1 MPATRA
7 CQRFFVVSGA
17 ACPALDYFDPRP
29 LVDDEAELSELM
41 ASAEVVPSGGEPRP
55 IKPALC
61 KPRQFPLRIVSK
73 QEASKPEEKII
84 LQLDEY
90 Q

>member
-1 MPATRA
+1 MPATKAERLY
-7 CQRFFVVSGA
+7 VVAGA

-29 LVDDEAELSELM
+29 LMDDEDELIEVM
-41 ASAEVVPSGGEPRP
+41 ASAEVVPSGAEPRR
-55 IKPALC
+55 IAAGLC

-73 QEASKPEEKII
+73 QETSKPEEKVI